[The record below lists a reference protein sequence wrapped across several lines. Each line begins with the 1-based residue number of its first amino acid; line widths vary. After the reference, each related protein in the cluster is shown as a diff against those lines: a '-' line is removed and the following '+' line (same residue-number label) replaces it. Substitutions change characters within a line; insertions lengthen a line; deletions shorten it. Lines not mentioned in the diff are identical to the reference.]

1 MPATEPF
8 QKQLDDLKQATVS
21 VEAKEKRWVFNF
33 TAIQF
38 AGFIFVSLVTAGT
51 WLYAT
56 GGKQIEKQVEV
67 QGIKDNQTRF
77 EAKIIELTQSLDS
90 NDKRHD
96 AQIKAIN
103 DNYITFKAQLEAL
116 DKKVDANAK
125 ETDRKLDLV
134 IQMIKGQR

>member
-1 MPATEPF
+1 MQAEPF
-8 QKQLDDLKQATVS
+8 QKQIDELKEATVS
-21 VEAKEKRWVFNF
+21 VEAKEKRWAFKF

-67 QGIKDNQTRF
+67 QGIKDNVSRLDVEKTRL
-77 EAKIIELTQSLDS
+77 IQSLDA

-103 DNYITFKAQLEAL
+103 DNYIKFKAQLEAL
-116 DKKVDANAK
+116 DKKVDANSK
-125 ETDRKLDLV
+125 EVDRKLDLV
-134 IQMIKGQR
+134 IQLMRGQK